1 MKKKILEI
9 LKSSNDYVSGQEL
22 SRLLGVSR
30 TAIWKNIKS
39 LKAEGCEIDA
49 VNNKGY
55 KLVAQ
60 PDIVDADTILPLLNT
75 KVLGRELFWYNETDS
90 TNTRAKA
97 AGETDGADGSL
108 FIAELQTA
116 GKGRRGRS
124 WEAEKGTI
132 VAMTYLLRPDIDIAC
147 VSRITLVAAV
157 ALARALAQ
165 IDGIKPQIKW
175 PNDVLI
181 NGRKVCGILT
191 EMSSEGTDINYV
203 VVGIGINVYNNSFPP
218 EFADRAT
225 SIELE
230 NGVGYNRSK
239 LIAAVTNEFEQ
250 IYNQFLENQDLTFLQ
265 DEYNSLLVNR
275 DRQVY
280 VISGNERTE
289 YTALG
294 LSPDGGLLVRTA
306 NGEVQ
311 NIISGEVSVR
321 GIYGYV

>member
-1 MKKKILEI
+1 MKKKILKI
-9 LKSSNDYVSGQEL
+9 LKERSDYVSGQEL
-22 SRLLGVSR
+22 SSLLGVSR
-30 TAIWKNIKS
+30 TAIWKNIKI
-39 LKAEGCEIDA
+39 LKEEGFEIDA
-49 VNNKGY
+49 INNKGY

-60 PDIVDADTILPLLNT
+60 PDTVDAETVLPLLNT
-75 KVLGRELFWYNETDS
+75 KALGRVLFCYSETDS

-97 AGETDGADGSL
+97 AGETDGVDGSL
-108 FIAELQTA
+108 FIADLQTA

-132 VAMTYLLRPDIDIAC
+132 VAMTYLLRPDINIAC

-165 IDGIKPQIKW
+165 IDGINPQIKW
-175 PNDVLI
+175 PNDVVI

-191 EMSSEGTDINYV
+191 EMSSEGMDINYV

-218 EFADRAT
+218 ELADRAT
-225 SIELE
+225 SIKLE

-250 IYNQFLENQDLTFLQ
+250 LYNQFVEAEDLTFLK
-265 DEYNSLLVNR
+265 DEYNSLLVNK
-275 DRQVY
+275 DKQVY
-280 VISGNERTE
+280 VISGDERTE

-294 LSPDGGLLVRTA
+294 LSPDGGLLVRDA
-306 NGEVQ
+306 NGAIQ

>member
-1 MKKKILEI
+1 MKKKILKI
-9 LKSSNDYVSGQEL
+9 LKERSDYVSGQEL
-22 SRLLGVSR
+22 SSLLGVSR
-30 TAIWKNIKS
+30 TAIWKNIKI
-39 LKAEGCEIDA
+39 LKEEGFEIDA
-49 VNNKGY
+49 INNKGY

-60 PDIVDADTILPLLNT
+60 PDTVDAETVLPLLNT
-75 KVLGRELFWYNETDS
+75 KALGRVLFCYSETDS

-97 AGETDGADGSL
+97 AGETDGVDGSL
-108 FIAELQTA
+108 FIADLQTA

-132 VAMTYLLRPDIDIAC
+132 VAMTYLLRPDINIAC

-165 IDGIKPQIKW
+165 IDGINPQIKW
-175 PNDVLI
+175 PNDVVI
-181 NGRKVCGILT
+181 NGKKVCGILT
-191 EMSSEGTDINYV
+191 EMSSEGMDINYV

-218 EFADRAT
+218 ELADRAT
-225 SIELE
+225 SIKLE

-250 IYNQFLENQDLTFLQ
+250 LYNQFVEAEDLTFLK
-265 DEYNSLLVNR
+265 DEYNSLLVNK
-275 DRQVY
+275 DKQVY
-280 VISGNERTE
+280 VISGDERTE

-294 LSPDGGLLVRTA
+294 LSPDGGLLVRDA
-306 NGEVQ
+306 NGAIQ

>member
-9 LKSSNDYVSGQEL
+9 LKASSDYVSGQEL
-22 SRLLGVSR
+22 SKMLGVSR

-39 LKAEGCEIDA
+39 LKEEGCEIDA
-49 VNNKGY
+49 INNKGY

-60 PDIVDADTILPLLNT
+60 PDIVDADSILPLLNT
-75 KVLGRELFWYNETDS
+75 RILGRELFCYSETDS

-97 AGETDGADGSL
+97 AGEADGADGSL
-108 FIAELQTA
+108 FIADLQTA

-132 VAMTYLLRPDIDIAC
+132 VAMTYLLRPEIDIAC

-157 ALARALAQ
+157 ALARALTE

-175 PNDVLI
+175 PNDVVV

-191 EMSSEGTDINYV
+191 EMSSEGFDINYV
-203 VVGIGINVYNNSFPP
+203 VVGIGINVYNESFPP
-218 EFADRAT
+218 ELSDRAT
-225 SIELE
+225 SIKLE

-250 IYNQFLENQDLTFLQ
+250 LYNQFMENNDLSFLKE
-265 DEYNSLLVNR
+265 EYDSLLVNK

-280 VISGNERTE
+280 VISGDEKKE

-294 LSPDGGLLVRTA
+294 LSSDGGLLVRNSA
-306 NGEVQ
+306 GEIQ